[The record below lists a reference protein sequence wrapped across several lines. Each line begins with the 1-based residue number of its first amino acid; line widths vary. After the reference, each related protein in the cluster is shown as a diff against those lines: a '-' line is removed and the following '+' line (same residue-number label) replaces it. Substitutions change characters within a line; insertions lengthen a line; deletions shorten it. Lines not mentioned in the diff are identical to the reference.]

1 LNNID
6 VMLIVI
12 LPLLQTQMK
21 TLNRDLDKAVAL
33 QLRHRFRSEN
43 KVTSNERSNANNNQ
57 DQRARTTSTTTTS
70 TSTTGSARMKYSG
83 VNGEVK
89 QSRSERVDEEL
100 QKLKDQLRRK

>member
-1 LNNID
+1 
-6 VMLIVI
+6 
-12 LPLLQTQMK
+12 MK

-70 TSTTGSARMKYSG
+70 TTTTSTYNSARMKYSG

>member
-1 LNNID
+1 
-6 VMLIVI
+6 MLIVI
-12 LPLLQTQMK
+12 LPLLQTQLK

-70 TSTTGSARMKYSG
+70 TYNSARMKYSG

>member
-1 LNNID
+1 
-6 VMLIVI
+6 
-12 LPLLQTQMK
+12 MK

-33 QLRHRFRSEN
+33 QLRYRFRSEN
-43 KVTSNERSNANNNQ
+43 KVTSNERSNTNNQ

-70 TSTTGSARMKYSG
+70 TGTTGSARIKYSS

>member
-1 LNNID
+1 
-6 VMLIVI
+6 MLIVI
-12 LPLLQTQMK
+12 TPLLQTQMK

-43 KVTSNERSNANNNQ
+43 KVTSNERSNTNNNQ
-57 DQRARTTSTTTTS
+57 DQRARTTSTG
-70 TSTTGSARMKYSG
+70 TTGGARIKYSD

>member
-1 LNNID
+1 
-6 VMLIVI
+6 MLIVI
-12 LPLLQTQMK
+12 TPLLQTQMK

-43 KVTSNERSNANNNQ
+43 KVTSNERSNSNNNQ
-57 DQRARTTSTTTTS
+57 DQRARTTSTGTTS
-70 TSTTGSARMKYSG
+70 GARIKYSD

>member
-1 LNNID
+1 
-6 VMLIVI
+6 
-12 LPLLQTQMK
+12 MK

-70 TSTTGSARMKYSG
+70 TYNSARMKYSG